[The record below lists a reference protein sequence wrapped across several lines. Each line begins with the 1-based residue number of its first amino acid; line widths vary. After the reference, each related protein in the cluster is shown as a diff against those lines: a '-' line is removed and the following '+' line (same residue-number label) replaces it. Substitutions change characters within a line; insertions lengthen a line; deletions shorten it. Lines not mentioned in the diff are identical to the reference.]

1 LPETALLH
9 ESDISRLCSE
19 IYTKSDYF
27 SSKLFIVYT
36 VNTTITIFL
45 NHATKHRKPKTNIL
59 NCDKV
64 AISIMSET
72 RNVSEEK
79 KQVVMNLYVSGIGEE
94 FIAMQLDL
102 EIPLIISILKELN
115 VYKGTETAEEK

>member
-1 LPETALLH
+1 MH
-9 ESDISRLCSE
+9 G
-19 IYTKSDYF
+19 
-27 SSKLFIVYT
+27 
-36 VNTTITIFL
+36 
-45 NHATKHRKPKTNIL
+45 
-59 NCDKV
+59 
-64 AISIMSET
+64 T

-102 EIPLIISILKELN
+102 EIPLVISILKELN